1 MVIVLFPNH
10 APFNI
15 LQPWS
20 PQHGITKIYHTIM
33 KYSKRSYVRNAMNKY
48 VQLVANNKIFN
59 NESDPE

>member
-1 MVIVLFPNH
+1 
-10 APFNI
+10 
-15 LQPWS
+15 
-20 PQHGITKIYHTIM
+20 M